1 MKIIGLTGGIG
12 TGKST
17 ILNLFKKLGINTYNA
32 DESAKQIINSD
43 TETIKSV
50 KNVFGDDIYEN
61 GVLNTNKTSRIVFN
75 NPEKLAL
82 LNSIIHPK
90 VRVDFNKF
98 CEKNKNDHYVVKEA
112 ALIFDTNSE
121 DKYDKII
128 LVTAPLEERIK
139 RVMKRDKTTREKVLK
154 RIESQLDHE
163 KLTHKCDFII
173 DNINEDRLNNFVN
186 EIHYALIKSI

>member
-17 ILNLFKKLGINTYNA
+17 ILNLFKKLGVNTYNA

-43 TETIKSV
+43 AETIKLV
-50 KNVFGDDIYEN
+50 KREFGDDIYEN
-61 GVLNTNKTSRIVFN
+61 GVLNTNKISRIVFN

-112 ALIFDTNSE
+112 ALIFDTNSQ

-139 RVMKRDKTTREKVLK
+139 RVMKRDKTTRGKVLK
-154 RIESQLDHE
+154 RIKSQLDHE

-173 DNINEDRLNNFVN
+173 DNINKDSLNNFVK
-186 EIHYALIKSI
+186 EIHYTLLKSF

>member
-90 VRVDFNKF
+90 VRVDFK
-98 CEKNKNDHYVVKEA
+98 
-112 ALIFDTNSE
+112 
-121 DKYDKII
+121 KIRMI
-128 LVTAPLEERIK
+128 IMLLR
-139 RVMKRDKTTREKVLK
+139 
-154 RIESQLDHE
+154 
-163 KLTHKCDFII
+163 KL
-173 DNINEDRLNNFVN
+173 L
-186 EIHYALIKSI
+186 